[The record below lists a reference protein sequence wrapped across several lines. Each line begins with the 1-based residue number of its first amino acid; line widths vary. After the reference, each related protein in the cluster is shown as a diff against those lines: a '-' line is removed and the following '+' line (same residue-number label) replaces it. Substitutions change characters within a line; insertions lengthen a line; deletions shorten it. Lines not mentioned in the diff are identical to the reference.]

1 MKNKRIILI
10 SIFFIIVFNNIC
22 FADDK
27 IEINTEEEVKSILQT
42 AVEVDDEPVINSR
55 AAIIYDRTTG
65 RTLWG
70 KNENEKKKMASTT
83 KIMTAI
89 VVVENGNLQDIV
101 EVSGKAASTGGSRLG
116 LKKGSKISVND
127 LLYGLM
133 LCSGN
138 DAAVALAEYTAG
150 SVEEFS
156 VMMNEKAKE
165 LGLKN
170 TNFVTPHG
178 LDEAEHYTTAKELAI
193 ITDYALKNEKIC
205 NIVGTKTYT
214 VTISGYAKTISNTN
228 ELLGYLKGVYGVKTG
243 FTNGANRCLVTATK
257 RGNMD
262 IICIVLGADTKK
274 DRTKDSIKLIEYA
287 FENYKMI
294 DISEQVDKELNEWEE
309 NNKDEIKIEKGNYIG
324 INLKHDEYNL
334 KEYIVKKD
342 GTEKINI
349 TVECEYEFEAP
360 VREHKIIGN
369 YKIKL
374 ENEII
379 EAGNIYIENEIPKK
393 DIKYYINDIIKNYNK
408 YVSEII

>member
-1 MKNKRIILI
+1 MKNRRIILI
-10 SIFFIIVFNNIC
+10 SIFFTIIFNTVC

-27 IEINTEEEVKSILQT
+27 IETNTKEEVKSILQT

-150 SVEEFS
+150 SIEEFS

-379 EAGNIYIENEIPKK
+379 EAGNIYIEKEIPKK